1 MTETDKTWPPA
12 PSVGAKM
19 VDAGAKFCPHCGRK
33 LLTQTSALCN
43 WCGVKIEDPEYQEKA
58 AQTRL
63 ERDVAD
69 RSAVEAALQEEAEFG
84 TLGRLKRAARQRKD
98 SELKP

>member
-1 MTETDKTWPPA
+1 MTEPDKVWPPA
-12 PSVGAKM
+12 PSSVNA
-19 VDAGAKFCPHCGRK
+19 AAAKFCPQCGRK

-63 ERDVAD
+63 ERDQAD
-69 RSAVEAALQEEAEFG
+69 RAAVEAALQEEAEYG
-84 TLGRLKRAARQRKD
+84 TLGRLKRQAKAK
-98 SELKP
+98 SPGELKP